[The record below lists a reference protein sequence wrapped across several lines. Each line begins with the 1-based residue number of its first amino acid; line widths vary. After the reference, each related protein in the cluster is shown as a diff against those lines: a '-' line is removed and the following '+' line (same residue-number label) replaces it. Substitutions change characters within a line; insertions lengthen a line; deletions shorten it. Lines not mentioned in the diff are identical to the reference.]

1 VLLAAALPNP
11 RARNPGR
18 PSALMIMIANKVERR
33 MPIMAGRSTC
43 VLPRQ

>member
-1 VLLAAALPNP
+1 
-11 RARNPGR
+11 
-18 PSALMIMIANKVERR
+18 MIMIANKVERR